1 MQDKPKWITVVIEFF
16 LDNLAVLA
24 TIGYATFIIYWK
36 EFGSTQITTDQL
48 LSAVIMV
55 LALLATSEIFE
66 RYRRLSK
73 IEKSTDKLVTMIQK
87 EIIDRPSASR
97 FLEPIPALDVYVKN
111 AQTIDLMGFSLTS
124 TLNKQLSN
132 LRESNKNGA
141 AVRIIVA
148 NPSPKALAIKMSTLR
163 SEEPE
168 NDGYFQKRLA
178 TSFEDIEYLH
188 RSRQGVSIKAGSFD
202 VHLLNYAPSFGI
214 MAFDVGKPNGIIF
227 VEVYPHGSCYDVQIA
242 FSLTKSRDGEWF
254 SHFQKEFE
262 DMWEHTLVWEPVL
275 HS

>member
-1 MQDKPKWITVVIEFF
+1 MQDKPKWITVVVEFL

-36 EFGSTQITTDQL
+36 EFGSTKIETDQL

-73 IEKSTDKLVTMIQK
+73 IEKSAGKLVEMVQK

-97 FLEPIPALDVYVKN
+97 FFEPTPVLDVYVKN
-111 AQTIDLMGFSLTS
+111 AHTIDLMGLSLTS

-132 LRESNKNGA
+132 LREANKNGA
-141 AVRIIVA
+141 TVKIIVA
-148 NPSPKALAIKMSTLR
+148 NPASKSLAVKMSTLR
-163 SEEPE
+163 SEEPDNE
-168 NDGYFQKRLA
+168 GYYQKRLA
-178 TSFEDIEYLH
+178 SSFEDIEYLY
-188 RSRQGVSIKAGSFD
+188 RSRQSSSTTAGNFE

-214 MAFDVGKPNGIIF
+214 MAFDVNQPNGIIF
-227 VEVYPHGSCYDVQIA
+227 VEVYPHGSGYDTQIS
-242 FSLTKSRDGEWF
+242 FSLTKKRDGEWF
-254 SHFQKEFE
+254 NYFYGQFK
-262 DMWEHTLVWEPVL
+262 DIWEHTSTWEPVL